1 MVCEDGGYGRGW
13 FGGRGTEVERDEGI
27 EWRGELCAAF

>member
-1 MVCEDGGYGRGW
+1 MCEDGGYW